1 MAKAVVSCADN
12 FSKNKKPRQIKMSI
26 VASGGGGGP
35 TKRDAIYP
43 PRRILF
49 SLPVPTEEKVGKKK
63 REIVSKK

>member
-1 MAKAVVSCADN
+1 
-12 FSKNKKPRQIKMSI
+12 MSI